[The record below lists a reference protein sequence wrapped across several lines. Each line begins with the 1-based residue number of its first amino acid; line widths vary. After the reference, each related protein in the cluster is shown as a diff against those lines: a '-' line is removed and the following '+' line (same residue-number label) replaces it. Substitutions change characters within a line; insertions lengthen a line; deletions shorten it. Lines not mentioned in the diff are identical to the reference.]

1 MLARAE
7 KQGIGRKSVDDV
19 MAVANDD
26 LKALSRF
33 LGEKKF
39 LQGDKISMVQYKL
52 LFLNLL

>member
-1 MLARAE
+1 MLVRAE

-26 LKALSRF
+26 MKALSRF

-52 LFLNLL
+52 LYLNLL